1 MCFALITDRRVGLAG
16 LNYDRIF
23 IKHCLWEKKKK
34 NTDERV
40 WSQNGIL
47 KKCE

>member
-23 IKHCLWEKKKK
+23 IKHCLWKKKK
-34 NTDERV
+34 KKYRWTSLKSER
-40 WSQNGIL
+40 NF
-47 KKCE
+47 KKV